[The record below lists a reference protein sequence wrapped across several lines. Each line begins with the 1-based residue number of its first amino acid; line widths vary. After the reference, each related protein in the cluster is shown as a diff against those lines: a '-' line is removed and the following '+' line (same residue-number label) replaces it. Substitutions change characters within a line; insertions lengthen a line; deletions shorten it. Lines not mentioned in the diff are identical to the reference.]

1 MDNRKKGSAA
11 PYIVM
16 LVLALIIAALL
27 LYILPYRYRLNQT
40 VYYEE
45 SKEQLFNP
53 LIGYA
58 PSAEDE
64 EGHEDTNLVYIGLTW
79 KEWEPVKGQYDTDA
93 LEEKF
98 HIAQWKEQNKH
109 AVLRFL
115 CDVPG
120 DAEHMDIPQWLYERT
135 GDGTYYNTSY
145 GSGYSPDY
153 SNEFFRE
160 RHALAIQALADYF
173 NEDGF
178 LAYVELGSLGHWGEW
193 HTNTDEGVNP
203 MPDSDV
209 CWDYVLDY
217 SDQFHN
223 ARLLMRRNYIMVA
236 DADLGLYNDMTGH
249 EGDTEEWLDWIENG
263 GSYPTENGEL
273 EYVPVPDFWK
283 KAPVG
288 GEFTSSLSME
298 EILDSQISTTLDL
311 VERSHMSFI
320 GPHCPEGAELELP
333 GAEAVRELLGYRY
346 YISQLETQFSFSDD
360 QLEVYLTWEN
370 AGNAPLYWDWPVM
383 MYVYDQQGNLK
394 YWESVD
400 IRLSELMP
408 GEQIVTENHIP
419 FTDLLRK
426 GYCIGIGITDPE
438 EKETVELA
446 MDCKKTD
453 DGIHLIYAYEN

>member
-193 HTNTDEGVNP
+193 HTNT
-203 MPDSDV
+203 
-209 CWDYVLDY
+209 
-217 SDQFHN
+217 
-223 ARLLMRRNYIMVA
+223 R
-236 DADLGLYNDMTGH
+236 
-249 EGDTEEWLDWIENG
+249 
-263 GSYPTENGEL
+263 
-273 EYVPVPDFWK
+273 
-283 KAPVG
+283 
-288 GEFTSSLSME
+288 
-298 EILDSQISTTLDL
+298 
-311 VERSHMSFI
+311 
-320 GPHCPEGAELELP
+320 
-333 GAEAVRELLGYRY
+333 
-346 YISQLETQFSFSDD
+346 
-360 QLEVYLTWEN
+360 
-370 AGNAPLYWDWPVM
+370 
-383 MYVYDQQGNLK
+383 
-394 YWESVD
+394 
-400 IRLSELMP
+400 
-408 GEQIVTENHIP
+408 
-419 FTDLLRK
+419 
-426 GYCIGIGITDPE
+426 
-438 EKETVELA
+438 
-446 MDCKKTD
+446 
-453 DGIHLIYAYEN
+453 